1 MGAETPDGAI
11 EIAEHE
17 DGERLTHAVKVMARV
32 SYSGELLVPGIPEAS
47 SNREKLKALSFFCN
61 EVKKRLNV
69 KNKGVCDE

>member
-32 SYSGELLVPGIPEAS
+32 SYRGDLLVPGIPEAS
-47 SNREKLKALSFFCN
+47 SSREKLKALSYFCR
-61 EVKKRLNV
+61 EVKKRLDT
-69 KNKGVCDE
+69 KKQGGD